1 MRRLTPEEKFGL
13 GITGIMH
20 LVMLFIALFMVTQ
33 PDTSDR
39 MAFMEITLGEFQ
51 DGTIAEFSREEDQQ
65 PETRPDPV
73 ESVAD
78 EPDPDPVEEPQPEPQ
93 TEEPARDVDLPE
105 EVEEVI
111 SEDVVTTPDT
121 DQIDP
126 TEMADEV
133 DEEQEEAEE
142 TDPPTAQQDELE
154 QEGEEETGDIRGIR
168 GRVDADQGTGS
179 DPIRSAPYQLEWEG
193 DFNRA
198 PVVQPLPNYV
208 SDTEAVITV
217 RFEVR
222 PDGTVGRLQPIIK
235 ADPELEREVLR
246 TLRTWRFSRL
256 PSNVPQEPQ
265 YGTITFRFILE

>member
-39 MAFMEITLGEFQ
+39 MAFMEVTLGEFQ
-51 DGTIAEFSREEDQQ
+51 DGTIAEFSRQEDQQ

-78 EPDPDPVEEPQPEPQ
+78 EPDPDPVEEPQPDPQ

-105 EVEEVI
+105 EVEEVN

-133 DEEQEEAEE
+133 NEEQEEAEE

-235 ADPELEREVLR
+235 ANPELEREVLR

-256 PSNVPQEPQ
+256 PSNVPQESQ

>member
-33 PDTSDR
+33 QDTSDR
-39 MAFMEITLGEFQ
+39 MAFMEVTLGEFQ
-51 DGTIAEFSREEDQQ
+51 DGTIAEFSRQEDQQ

-78 EPDPDPVEEPQPEPQ
+78 EPDPDPVEEPQPDPQ

-105 EVEEVI
+105 EVEEVN

-198 PVVQPLPNYV
+198 PVVQPLPTYV

>member
-39 MAFMEITLGEFQ
+39 MAFMEVTLGEFQ
-51 DGTIAEFSREEDQQ
+51 DGTIAEFSRQEDQQ

-78 EPDPDPVEEPQPEPQ
+78 EPDPDPVEEPQPDPQ

-105 EVEEVI
+105 EVEEVN

-126 TEMADEV
+126 TEIADEV

-235 ADPELEREVLR
+235 ANPELEREVLR

-256 PSNVPQEPQ
+256 PSNVPQESQ